1 MRPSPYRVEAERFE
15 EDRSTEPV
23 HDADL
28 IPVFVILWIASIAR
42 TAVGLVR
49 HETFGLEPTMALL
62 TVLILPV
69 LGKDALCWLMS
80 RGKRSLIGI
89 RDRGG

>member
-1 MRPSPYRVEAERFE
+1 MRPSPYRVAAERFE

-28 IPVFVILWIASIAR
+28 IPVFAILWIGSIAR
-42 TAVGLVR
+42 VALALVR
-49 HETFGLEPTMALL
+49 RDTFGPEPTMALF
-62 TVLILPV
+62 TVLLLPV
-69 LGKDALCWLMS
+69 LGKDALCWLMG